1 MMSKEARARAAEM
14 SRRSQSERA
23 GERDLRAVAEQL
35 LGRPLKKAAASEYVG
50 PCPAC
55 RDGDDR
61 FGVNVKKQLWH
72 CRHCGKGGDVIALV
86 MHVEGVG
93 FREAVERLAGETSLI
108 IRPPPRPRNPDP
120 DTDADRN
127 SRLALPIWE
136 AARSIRGT
144 LAERYLVH
152 IRNID
157 IDQLIELDDVLRFAP
172 DCPFGGGR
180 SPCLIAIVRDV
191 VTDAPKAIQRTALRP
206 DGRKIARRSLGPKKS
221 SAIKLWADAE
231 VTQGLVIGEGMETV
245 AAAATRIDHRG
256 TLLQP
261 AWALIDSANL
271 SGFPILA
278 GIEALTI
285 LVDHDANGV
294 GQKAADACERRWLD
308 AGREVTQLTPKTLG
322 LDFNDIVRG
331 AK

>member
-1 MMSKEARARAAEM
+1 MSPEAIERARQADILE
-14 SRRSQSERA
+14 
-23 GERDLRAVAEQL
+23 VAW
-35 LGRPLKKAAASEYVG
+35 RYVALKRVSASEWAG

-55 RDGDDR
+55 RGRDR
-61 FGVNVKKQLWH
+61 FSVNTRKQVFN
-72 CRHCGKGGDVIALV
+72 CRGCGAKGGVIDLMQHASGATFV
-86 MHVEGVG
+86 
-93 FREAVERLAGETSLI
+93 EAVTSLTGEA
-108 IRPPPRPRNPDP
+108 RADVRSRPPRPRNPGP
-120 DTDADRN
+120 TADADCN
-127 SRLALPIWE
+127 SRLALSIWK
-136 AARSIRGT
+136 AVRSIRGT

-172 DCPFGGGR
+172 DCPFGGDR
-180 SPCLIAIVRDV
+180 SPCLIALVRDI
-191 VTDAPKAIQRTALRP
+191 VTDAPKAIQRTALGS
-206 DGRKIARRSLGPKKS
+206 DGRKIDRRSLGPTKGG
-221 SAIKLWADAE
+221 AIKLWEDAE
-231 VTQGLVIGEGMETV
+231 VTYGLVIGEGMETV
-245 AAAATRIDHRG
+245 AAAATRIDHRS

-294 GQKAADACERRWLD
+294 GQKAADACERRWLE
-308 AGREVTQLTPKTLG
+308 AGREVTQLTPKTLD